1 MPLLLYDVVRYFLKF
16 LSILSASL
24 RFFFANFS
32 PFSQYI
38 QDHFLF
44 AIFSI
49 LVCYHVLVL
58 SITNSLTSVALL
70 ATVLDARDVAA
81 VTFDFRMIFDMFT
94 FSN

>member
-1 MPLLLYDVVRYFLKF
+1 MPLLLLYDVVRYFLKF

-38 QDHFLF
+38 QDHFLLQF
-44 AIFSI
+44 FQFSFVI
-49 LVCYHVLVL
+49 MFLFL

-81 VTFDFRMIFDMFT
+81 VTF
-94 FSN
+94 